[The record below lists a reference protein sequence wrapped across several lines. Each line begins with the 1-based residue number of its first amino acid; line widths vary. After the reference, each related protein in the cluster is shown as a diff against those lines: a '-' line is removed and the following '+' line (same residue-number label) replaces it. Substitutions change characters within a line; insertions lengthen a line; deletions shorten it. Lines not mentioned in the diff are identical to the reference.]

1 MTDNYKEWKDMFTTS
16 QKFMNDWVETFTKT
30 GNQVSEEEEK
40 KDFDFTNFQDV
51 MSFQK
56 RMFEDW
62 QKMFGYMNP
71 QNYYKQNP
79 YDVWLNMMNMYN
91 PFEASK
97 FMPEFNLEVFEK
109 MMNSQKLYLGA
120 YEGWKNFN
128 ENVIKPG
135 NKLYKE
141 NVDQMVEQFNKI
153 FLNNLLPLMPKEIQ
167 GLMTDTQSY
176 FNTYFKSLENFL
188 GPWSSAYQNIADIT
202 MESIF
207 DDPMKLS
214 DTLIQWKKAYDQTF
228 GILVKSPVVG
238 SAREMLEQNNKAID
252 AMIEMLVSVSEF
264 MTKSSTVGYKYSK
277 DAFADYIKS
286 LEKGEGVKTFK
297 EFYDM
302 WSKHVENAM
311 ETYFY
316 TDEFSKLIAKTADSA
331 MIFKIEYNK
340 LVEKALA
347 DLPIVTISQVDN
359 VYKKVYDIRREL
371 RNLQKE
377 MEDLK
382 NSTNNKQE
390 TNK

>member
-1 MTDNYKEWKDMFTTS
+1 MTDNYKAWKDMFTTS

-128 ENVIKPG
+128 KNVIKPG

-141 NVDQMVEQFNKI
+141 NVDKMVEQFNKI
-153 FLNNLLPLMPKEIQ
+153 FLNNLLL
-167 GLMTDTQSY
+167 L
-176 FNTYFKSLENFL
+176 
-188 GPWSSAYQNIADIT
+188 
-202 MESIF
+202 
-207 DDPMKLS
+207 
-214 DTLIQWKKAYDQTF
+214 
-228 GILVKSPVVG
+228 
-238 SAREMLEQNNKAID
+238 
-252 AMIEMLVSVSEF
+252 
-264 MTKSSTVGYKYSK
+264 
-277 DAFADYIKS
+277 
-286 LEKGEGVKTFK
+286 
-297 EFYDM
+297 
-302 WSKHVENAM
+302 
-311 ETYFY
+311 
-316 TDEFSKLIAKTADSA
+316 
-331 MIFKIEYNK
+331 
-340 LVEKALA
+340 
-347 DLPIVTISQVDN
+347 
-359 VYKKVYDIRREL
+359 
-371 RNLQKE
+371 
-377 MEDLK
+377 
-382 NSTNNKQE
+382 
-390 TNK
+390 

>member
-128 ENVIKPG
+128 KNVIKPG

-141 NVDQMVEQFNKI
+141 NVDKMVEQFNKI

-302 WSKHVENAM
+302 WSKHVEGAM

-340 LVEKALA
+340 LVEKALS

>member
-128 ENVIKPG
+128 KNVIKPG

-141 NVDQMVEQFNKI
+141 NVDKMVEQFNKI

>member
-1 MTDNYKEWKDMFTTS
+1 
-16 QKFMNDWVETFTKT
+16 
-30 GNQVSEEEEK
+30 
-40 KDFDFTNFQDV
+40 
-51 MSFQK
+51 
-56 RMFEDW
+56 
-62 QKMFGYMNP
+62 MNP

-128 ENVIKPG
+128 KNVIKPG

-340 LVEKALA
+340 LVEKALS